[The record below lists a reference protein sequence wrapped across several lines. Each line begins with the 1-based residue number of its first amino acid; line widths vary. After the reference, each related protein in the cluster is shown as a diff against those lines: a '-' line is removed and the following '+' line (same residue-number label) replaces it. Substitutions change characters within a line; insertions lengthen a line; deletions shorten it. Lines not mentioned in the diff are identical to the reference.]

1 MQRRQIGKGPHKR
14 FSGLLLESLED
25 RHLPSGVANLIVQP
39 PAAADS
45 RSSTP
50 PVASPTAQAA
60 PSSSGAS
67 QTSASAQNQSNS
79 YFPTT
84 QPPDSTPWT
93 ASASSAAQN
102 PSASSS
108 ATSQQNQGPYAPG
121 SGTTNPASTMSNPG
135 NGRSTPTYNDPTPT
149 DTNGNV
155 YSGQT
160 YYPRP
165 SPEYQQPVINLDSTL
180 LVWGETQTP
189 AWGGD
194 LHAAITDK
202 RPDHTRAVVTPRKLN
217 QDHWTASVLFRRNV
231 PPASIRL
238 TYATVTPAVDARA
251 TAV

>member
-1 MQRRQIGKGPHKR
+1 MKDAKCRILGTMQGLLALLGPIMMYCPPESRWPFDVNKCSLSGEIGIWVVVGIEELGAQCRDTDDAIFKESPSMQRRQIGKGPHKR

-149 DTNGNV
+149 DTNGN
-155 YSGQT
+155 
-160 YYPRP
+160 
-165 SPEYQQPVINLDSTL
+165 
-180 LVWGETQTP
+180 
-189 AWGGD
+189 
-194 LHAAITDK
+194 
-202 RPDHTRAVVTPRKLN
+202 
-217 QDHWTASVLFRRNV
+217 
-231 PPASIRL
+231 
-238 TYATVTPAVDARA
+238 
-251 TAV
+251 